1 MGFQNRGPFCRRDK
15 PSDSSNSDVLL
26 VTTTPGGQEGATE
39 VKLTRGQS
47 EGGGFSNT
55 QEKTNVLTEDSDEKT
70 DSTD

>member
-15 PSDSSNSDVLL
+15 PSDSSNSDVL
-26 VTTTPGGQEGATE
+26 VTTMPGGQEGAAE

-55 QEKTNVLTEDSDEKT
+55 QEKTNVLTDDSDEKT
-70 DSTD
+70 DSAD